1 MKTAYLYLHCDAWKS
16 FSSMNPTETNNL
28 YSDTKQ
34 GRAALLTA
42 IEADIDDGAIEVDNA
57 NLTKVHKCI
66 IEGNPLDANDFIS
79 YGVIIKYYIR

>member
-42 IEADIDDGAIEVDNA
+42 IKTDIDDGAIEVDSLA
-57 NLTKVHKCI
+57 KVHECI
-66 IEGNPLDANDFIS
+66 IEDNPLDANDFIS
-79 YGVIIKYYIR
+79 CGVIIKYYIR

>member
-1 MKTAYLYLHCDAWKS
+1 MTTAYLYLHCDAWQS
-16 FSSMNPTETNNL
+16 YSSMNPNETDSL
-28 YSDTKQ
+28 YSNTKQ

-42 IEADIDDGAIEVDNA
+42 IKADIDDGTIEVDSLA
-57 NLTKVHKCI
+57 KVHKCI